1 MVNMKWI
8 TGAALLVCTS
18 ALAGCQGAA
27 DKAPGTSAGTP
38 TPTGAVTSAPTP
50 TAAAPATSA
59 AAATD
64 PLLSGKREITI
75 TRVQGSGEALEM
87 GGRIE
92 EGGDTGGRTLFVPTP
107 IGNDQYVIRAFGVK
121 DGHPANDDPSCWQ
134 VNGLDIEPE
143 LTITSAV
150 CDQDDPIQ
158 RFTII
163 PKGNGTYAIG
173 SETRFL
179 QHLPGNGLILKELG
193 NAKLNTTFR
202 FTDKGPA
209 DREPLN

>member
-1 MVNMKWI
+1 MVTRKWV
-8 TGAALLVCTS
+8 TGAAMLACAS
-18 ALAGCQGAA
+18 ALVACQGGA
-27 DKAPGTSAGTP
+27 DKAPGTAAGTP
-38 TPTGAVTSAPTP
+38 TPSGTVTGAPTP
-50 TAAAPATSA
+50 TAAAPTTSS

-64 PLLSGKREITI
+64 PLLSGKREVTI
-75 TRVQGSGEALEM
+75 TRVQGSGQPLEIS
-87 GGRIE
+87 GRLE
-92 EGGDTGGRTLFVPTP
+92 EGGDSGGRILFVPTP
-107 IGNDQYVIRAFGVK
+107 IGGDRYVIRAFGTK
-121 DGHPANDDPSCWQ
+121 DDHPANDDPSCWQ

-143 LTITSAV
+143 LTIGAVV

-163 PKGNGTYAIG
+163 AKGDGTYAIG

-179 QHLPGNGLILKELG
+179 QHLPGNGLVLKELG

-209 DREPLN
+209 DRQPIN

>member
-1 MVNMKWI
+1 MVTMKWI

-18 ALAGCQGAA
+18 ALVGCQGGA
-27 DKAPGTSAGTP
+27 DKPAGTP
-38 TPTGAVTSAPTP
+38 TPSGAVAGAPTP
-50 TAAAPATSA
+50 TAAAPATSS

-64 PLLSGKREITI
+64 PLLSGKREVTI
-75 TRVQGSGEALEM
+75 TRVQGSGEALEIS
-87 GGRIE
+87 GRLE

-107 IGNDQYVIRAFGVK
+107 IGGDRYVIRAFGVK

-143 LTITSAV
+143 LTIGAVV
-150 CDQDDPIQ
+150 CDPDDPIQ
-158 RFTII
+158 RFTIVA
-163 PKGNGTYAIG
+163 KGNGTYAIG
-173 SETRFL
+173 SETRYL

-193 NAKLNTTFR
+193 NAKLTTTFR

-209 DREPLN
+209 DRQPIN

>member
-1 MVNMKWI
+1 MVTMKWV
-8 TGAALLVCTS
+8 TGAAMLACAS
-18 ALAGCQGAA
+18 ALVACQGGA
-27 DKAPGTSAGTP
+27 DKAPGTAAGTP
-38 TPTGAVTSAPTP
+38 TPTGAVTSTPTP
-50 TAAAPATSA
+50 TGAVTNTPTPT
-59 AAATD
+59 ATD
-64 PLLSGKREITI
+64 PLLSGKREVTI
-75 TRVQGSGEALEM
+75 TRVQGSGDALEIS
-87 GGRIE
+87 GRLE

-107 IGNDQYVIRAFGVK
+107 IGGDQYVIRAFGVK

-143 LTITSAV
+143 LTIRAVV
-150 CDQDDPIQ
+150 CDEDDPIQ

-179 QHLPGNGLILKELG
+179 QHLPGNGLVLKELG

-202 FTDKGPA
+202 FTDKGAA
-209 DREPLN
+209 DREPVN

>member
-1 MVNMKWI
+1 MVTMKWV
-8 TGAALLVCTS
+8 TGAAMLACAS
-18 ALAGCQGAA
+18 ALVACQGGADPTPGAA
-27 DKAPGTSAGTP
+27 AGTP
-38 TPTGAVTSAPTP
+38 TPSGAVTGTPTP
-50 TAAAPATSA
+50 TAATPTTSSA
-59 AAATD
+59 EVTD

-75 TRVQGSGEALEM
+75 TRVRGSGEPLEIS
-87 GGRIE
+87 GRLE
-92 EGGDTGGRTLFVPTP
+92 EGGDTGGRILFVPTP
-107 IGNDQYVIRAFGVK
+107 IGGDRYVIRAFGTR

-143 LTITSAV
+143 LTIGVAV

-163 PKGNGTYAIG
+163 AKGDGTYAIG

-202 FTDKGPA
+202 FADKGPA

>member
-1 MVNMKWI
+1 MLTMKWI
-8 TGAALLVCTS
+8 TGAALLACTS
-18 ALAGCQGAA
+18 ALVGCQGGA
-27 DKAPGTSAGTP
+27 DRAPGTAAGTP
-38 TPTGAVTSAPTP
+38 TPTGTVTSAP
-50 TAAAPATSA
+50 TAAAPASSA

-64 PLLSGKREITI
+64 PLLSGKREVTI
-75 TRVQGSGEALEM
+75 TRVRGNGEALELS
-87 GGRIE
+87 GRLE

-107 IGNDQYVIRAFGVK
+107 IGGDRYVIKAFGVK
-121 DGHPANDDPSCWQ
+121 DDHPANDDPSCWQ

-143 LTITSAV
+143 LTIGGVV

-163 PKGNGTYAIG
+163 AKGNGTYAIG

-209 DREPLN
+209 DREPIN

>member
-1 MVNMKWI
+1 MVTMKWV
-8 TGAALLVCTS
+8 TGAAMLACAS
-18 ALAGCQGAA
+18 ALVGCQGGA
-27 DKAPGTSAGTP
+27 DRAPGTAAGTP
-38 TPTGAVTSAPTP
+38 TPSGAVTGAPSP
-50 TAAAPATSA
+50 TAGAPATSSA
-59 AAATD
+59 AAAD
-64 PLLSGKREITI
+64 PLLSGKREVTI
-75 TRVQGSGEALEM
+75 TRVQGSGKALELS
-87 GGRIE
+87 GRLE
-92 EGGDTGGRTLFVPTP
+92 EGGDTGGRVLFVPTP
-107 IGNDQYVIRAFGVK
+107 IGGDRYVIRAFGVK

-143 LTITSAV
+143 LTIESVV

-163 PKGNGTYAIG
+163 AKGNGTYAIG

-179 QHLPGNGLILKELG
+179 QHLSGNGLVLKELG
-193 NAKLNTTFR
+193 NAPLNTTFR

>member
-1 MVNMKWI
+1 MFTMKWV
-8 TGAALLVCTS
+8 TGAALLACTS
-18 ALAGCQGAA
+18 VLVGCQGGG
-27 DKAPGTSAGTP
+27 DKGPGTAAGTP

-50 TAAAPATSA
+50 TAAASATSA
-59 AAATD
+59 ATTD
-64 PLLSGKREITI
+64 PLLSGKREVTI

-87 GGRIE
+87 SGRLE

-107 IGNDQYVIRAFGVK
+107 IGGDRYVIRAFGVK

-143 LTITSAV
+143 LTIGSVV

-158 RFTII
+158 RFIII

-179 QHLPGNGLILKELG
+179 QHLPGNGLVLKELG

-209 DREPLN
+209 DRQPIN